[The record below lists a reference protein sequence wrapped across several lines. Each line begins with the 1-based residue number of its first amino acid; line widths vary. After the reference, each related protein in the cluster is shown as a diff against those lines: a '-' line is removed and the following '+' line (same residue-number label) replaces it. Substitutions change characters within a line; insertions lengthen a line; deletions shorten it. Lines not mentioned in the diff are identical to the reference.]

1 MKRGEVYTVN
11 LDPTQGAEMKK
22 TRPCV
27 VVSPDEMNN
36 HMQVVI
42 VAPITSVVRYIP
54 TRVAISA
61 SKKNGL
67 ITDSYVV
74 LDQIKTVDKSRL
86 AARIGTLTQDEI
98 QEVSNVLCEMFS
110 Y

>member
-1 MKRGEVYTVN
+1 MKRGEVYNVN

-27 VVSPDEMNN
+27 VVSPDEMHN
-36 HMQVVI
+36 HMQGVI

-86 AARIGTLTQDEI
+86 AARIGTLTQDEM
-98 QEVSNVLCEMFS
+98 QGVSNVLCEMFS

>member
-1 MKRGEVYTVN
+1 MNRREIYTVN

-27 VVSPDEMNN
+27 VVSPDEMNS

-42 VAPITSVVRYIP
+42 VAPITSVVRNIP
-54 TRVAISA
+54 TRVAIPA

-67 ITDSYVV
+67 VTDSYVV

-86 AARIGTLTQDEI
+86 GARIGILTQDEM
-98 QEVSNVLCEMFS
+98 QGVLSVLCEMFS
-110 Y
+110 N